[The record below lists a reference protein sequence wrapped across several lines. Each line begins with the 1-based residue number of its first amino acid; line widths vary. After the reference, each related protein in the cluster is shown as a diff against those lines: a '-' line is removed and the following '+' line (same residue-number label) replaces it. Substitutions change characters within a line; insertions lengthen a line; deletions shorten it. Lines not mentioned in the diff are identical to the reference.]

1 MEASA
6 SETSLRAKLHK
17 VSPRTSP
24 HMRGPGPDTVGHARG
39 TGNQDTQVKYPYP
52 HAVDANAN
60 GLLGLGVPAGYAGP
74 LPGGHAGPAV
84 GGANHRARPQPTGA
98 AASQFNL
105 PHVGKGH
112 TPVNSQT
119 RMSINR
125 KSLREIPPD
134 DVRLSQVRHIV

>member
-1 MEASA
+1 MEAST

-24 HMRGPGPDTVGHARG
+24 HMREPGPDS
-39 TGNQDTQVKYPYP
+39 DTQVKYPYP
-52 HAVDANAN
+52 HAMDANAN
-60 GLLGLGVPAGYAGP
+60 GLLAVGVPAGYGGP
-74 LPGGHAGPAV
+74 LPGGHAGPAM
-84 GGANHRARPQPTGA
+84 GGANHRTRPQPTGA
-98 AASQFNL
+98 AASQFTL

-134 DVRLSQVRHIV
+134 DVRLSQVRDIYFNFRLRNT